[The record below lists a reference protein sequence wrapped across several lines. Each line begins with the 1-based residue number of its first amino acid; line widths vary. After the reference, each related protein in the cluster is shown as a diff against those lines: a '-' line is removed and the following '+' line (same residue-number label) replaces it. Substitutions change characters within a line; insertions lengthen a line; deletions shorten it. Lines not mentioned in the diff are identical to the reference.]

1 LGLFM
6 LCRRNLPQSKRLLG
20 SAAHKEN
27 AARTSGARPSAL
39 ISTALLKTS
48 TYLAS
53 SCPVKKPV
61 YERTDNKEY

>member
-1 LGLFM
+1 VPVPKK
-6 LCRRNLPQSKRLLG
+6 LPQSKRLLG
-20 SAAHKEN
+20 SAAHEEN

-48 TYLAS
+48 TWFAN
-53 SCPVKKPV
+53 SCPGNGPV